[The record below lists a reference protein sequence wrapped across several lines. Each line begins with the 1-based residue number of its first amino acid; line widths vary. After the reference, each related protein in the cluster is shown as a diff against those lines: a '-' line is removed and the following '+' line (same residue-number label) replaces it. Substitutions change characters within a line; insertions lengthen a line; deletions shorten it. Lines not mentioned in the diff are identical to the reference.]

1 MDFDSLFWLG
11 LFDTIVAEVN
21 VVDKQ
26 SFLKQT
32 QNLIHVTKEAADR
45 YQIGEEYDFFT
56 TVKPAADRCEQ
67 TIKSWLENGLA
78 YIEDHHPKYIYK
90 EQLSAVEENL
100 NEIVLQSYFCKIH
113 KKRFRDLTES
123 VLYTLKSI
131 EEDLKVK
138 G

>member
-1 MDFDSLFWLG
+1 M
-11 LFDTIVAEVN
+11 
-21 VVDKQ
+21 DKQ

-32 QNLIHVTKEAADR
+32 KNLIYVTKEAADR
-45 YQIGEEYDFFT
+45 YQIGDEYDFFK

-78 YIEDHHPKYIYK
+78 YIEDHHPKYIHK

-100 NEIVLQSYFCKIH
+100 KEIVLQSYFCKIH
-113 KKRFRDLTES
+113 KKRFKDLTES
-123 VLYTLKSI
+123 VLYTLRSL